1 MLNKFPI
8 KILIVIFVIL
18 ATGVDAYG
26 FGSRPPRQRK
36 IIRVAV
42 VRSKPQ
48 ITLTLKGCYEI
59 YALGTDMKILSGSR
73 LKKTVINST
82 AEGLKINDEDFKIYG
97 IKILIDKDGAIFVNG
112 RSFRGHVDI
121 IRETDLT
128 LLVVNHIDIE
138 DYLFGV
144 LQCEVP
150 FRWPYPVLK
159 VQAIAAR
166 TYALYQSQVNR
177 KKDYDVTNDTFS
189 QVYGGAGK
197 ERYRA
202 RKAVIKTQ
210 SIVLTY
216 NGKIF
221 PTYYHATCGGHT
233 EDACELWNI
242 DLPPLKGVECSF
254 CKKSPH
260 YDWKSQMAIKEIE
273 EKLTVG
279 GYKVSQILD
288 IVPLKRDRSKRIR
301 DLKILY
307 KGGSIKI
314 GANKFRLLLGS
325 RYIRST
331 NFAVKVKGEKAFFK
345 GYGWGHGVGLCQW
358 GAYFMSKKGYKAGEI
373 LKYYYPHAEIKNFFE
388 INHVETK

>member
-18 ATGVDAYG
+18 VATVDIYG

-36 IIRVAV
+36 TIRVAV
-42 VRSKPQ
+42 VRDKPQ

-59 YALGTDMKILSGSR
+59 YALGTDMKILCGSR
-73 LKKTVINST
+73 LKKTIITPT

-97 IKILIDKDGAIFVNG
+97 VKILTGKDGAIFVNG
-112 RSFRGHVDI
+112 RRFRGHIDV
-121 IRETDLT
+121 IRETDLM

-144 LQCEVP
+144 LQYEVP
-150 FRWPYPVLK
+150 FWWPYPALK
-159 VQAIAAR
+159 AQAIAAR

-189 QVYGGAGK
+189 QVYGGASK
-197 ERYRA
+197 ERYRS

-210 SIVLTY
+210 SMVLTY
-216 NGKIF
+216 QGKIF
-221 PTYYHATCGGHT
+221 PTYYHATCGGYT

-242 DLPPLKGVECSF
+242 DLPPLKGVECGF

-260 YDWKSQMAIKEIE
+260 YDWRSQMTLKKIE

-279 GYKVSQILD
+279 GYKVSQISNI
-288 IVPLKRDRSKRIR
+288 IVLKRDRSKRIC

-307 KGGSIKI
+307 KGDSLKI

-325 RYIRST
+325 KYIRSA
-331 NFAVKVKGEKAFFK
+331 NFAVKVKGENAFFK

-358 GAYFMSKKGYKAGEI
+358 GAYFMSKKRYKAGEI
-373 LKYYYPHAEIKNFFE
+373 LKYYYPNTEIKNFFE
-388 INHVETK
+388 INHAETE